1 MFGKFMH
8 PTLELCL
15 VLVVISSL
23 FVAQSSMIVHVAT
36 DKSKDSYLNKGD
48 GKYNFAVALLVVA
61 VLVLVYGLSFLGM
74 DLYEKYSK

>member
-1 MFGKFMH
+1 MH

-36 DKSKDSYLNKGD
+36 DKNKTSYITHGDS
-48 GKYNFAVALLVVA
+48 KYNFAVALLVVA
-61 VLVLVYGLSFLGM
+61 VLVLLYGLSFLGM